1 MERGNYAVI
10 VNIQTIILRLFS
22 SEDLQII
29 KGFLT
34 ASVER
39 IFSRFGLVH
48 SKIRNRLGVEK
59 SAKLDF
65 LYNVSNKDVAIDEDH
80 LE

>member
-1 MERGNYAVI
+1 MKGK
-10 VNIQTIILRLFS
+10 FS

-34 ASVER
+34 ASASSTSVER
-39 IFSRFGLVH
+39 IFSRFGLVR

-59 SAKLDF
+59 SAKLVF
-65 LYNVSNKDVAIDEDH
+65 LYNVSNKDVEIDEDH